1 MAAGA
6 WKVFNRA
13 KKAIGNGTMSL
24 SATTFHIC
32 LAQSSSNLKTTAS
45 ARPLIMLGSVTNQVA
60 STTGHPTGGDALAG
74 EVWTAGSTAST
85 LKFDVT
91 DHVFTALGSPILAIK
106 YAIIYATGESA
117 AAQKLLCYSTLTTSP
132 IASLAATNTLTIQM
146 NTSGVLTLS

>member
-6 WKVFNRA
+6 WKVFNKA
-13 KKAIGNGTMSL
+13 KHAIGNGTLSL

-60 STTGHPTGGDALAG
+60 STTGHPTGGDELAG
-74 EVWTAGSTAST
+74 ETWTGTSTQ
-85 LKFDVT
+85 KFDCT
-91 DHVFTALGSPILAIK
+91 DHVFTALGSPIVAIK
-106 YAIIYATGESA
+106 YAIIYATGASA
-117 AAQKLLCYSTLTTSP
+117 AASKLLCYSTLTTTQ